1 MDDAN
6 RPSSIVHRLSSAV
19 RRPSWPT
26 LCLRAAVHLAI
37 YALAGTMVVPFLW
50 MVSTSL
56 KAEQQVFS
64 ARLELI
70 PWHPRWANYADA
82 WRIAPFG
89 RYFLNTALV
98 AFSVTGVS
106 LTLNSMAAYAFARL
120 RFPGREPLFLLLL
133 ATMMIPFQVTMIP
146 TFLILKQLGWLDS
159 YLGLTVPGFAGAF
172 GIFLLR
178 QFMISVPQELLDAG
192 RIDGASELR
201 IYRRIVLPLCKPA
214 LATLA
219 TFTFMGAWN
228 DFLLPLIVV
237 KSDEMRTLTL
247 AVAALSSGLYV
258 MSWPLMMAAAT
269 FVIMPV
275 LIAFLFAQRF
285 FTRSIVLGGLK

>member
-1 MDDAN
+1 GI
-6 RPSSIVHRLSSAV
+6 S
-19 RRPSWPT
+19 
-26 LCLRAAVHLAI
+26 
-37 YALAGTMVVPFLW
+37 VV
-50 MVSTSL
+50 
-56 KAEQQVFS
+56 
-64 ARLELI
+64 
-70 PWHPRWANYADA
+70 
-82 WRIAPFG
+82 
-89 RYFLNTALV
+89 
-98 AFSVTGVS
+98 
-106 LTLNSMAAYAFARL
+106 LNSLAAYAFARL

-178 QFMISVPQELLDAG
+178 QFMISVPQELLAAG
-192 RIDGASELR
+192 RIDGASEFG
-201 IYRRIVLPLCKPA
+201 IHRRIALPLCKPA

-269 FVIMPV
+269 F
-275 LIAFLFAQRF
+275 
-285 FTRSIVLGGLK
+285 